1 MEERFVIDDV
11 GERLILCGLKELEEH
26 GIGDFSLRRVASMA
40 QVSCAAPYRH
50 FKDKEALILAIISH
64 VREGWELLAEDI
76 YALCSDDPA
85 ELVLRLSVAS
95 ARFWIANGNF
105 RTVLLSGGG
114 ELDVER
120 REQLTLFD
128 KPIRN
133 ATDALSLGGGCDS
146 EELYY
151 SVSALI
157 YGTVSLVACGAYGT
171 EDGVAKLKSALAKL
185 PIYPGAC

>member
-1 MEERFVIDDV
+1 MEERFVVDDV
-11 GERLILCGLKELEEH
+11 RERLILCGLKELEGH

-50 FKDKEALILAIISH
+50 FKDKEALILAIIAH

-76 YALCSDDPA
+76 SALCSNDPA
-85 ELVLRLSVAS
+85 ELALRLSVAS

-120 REQLTLFD
+120 REQLTRFD
-128 KPIRN
+128 QPIRN
-133 ATDALSLGGGCDS
+133 ATDALCLKSGGDP

-157 YGTVSLVACGAYGT
+157 YGTVSLVACGTYGT
-171 EDGVAKLKSALAKL
+171 ENGVEKLKIALTKL
-185 PIYPGAC
+185 LAHPGAC